1 MNLSEPDNLIAFD
14 GFNAVMSKLR
24 GKAMADG
31 SDKHFNFTNL
41 SNGSIDRIIQNKRL
55 LLRQI
60 EIPAAMATK
69 FYPTINCGSNPKV
82 KKIHSLLR
90 KDRWLLKLQSAIAL
104 ANRYGAAYIVI
115 STVGE
120 KDLSLP
126 LQLGTINSTRLH
138 TQEELEEHRQL
149 ELGINYLDPEFY
161 ILTTVANQTI
171 IHASRVLA
179 FYGKRRTGYELR
191 HNNYRHMP
199 IWLPSYDLYVY
210 YEAALEASISMLKDS
225 SVGVYK
231 LKGLIKALRNAKT
244 QDSTNKLE
252 QDLYQRISSLIDG
265 MSITKKIAID
275 AEEEE
280 FEFIERNYTN
290 VEKIV
295 GVFKTAFAEV
305 CDLPSTIL
313 FSSNVD
319 EGLFSDV
326 GLADRQLMASN
337 INSYQTQNLTPVFDK
352 LIACFVGSYD
362 LEYQIEYPSTIELTE
377 GEKAQ
382 LFYQI
387 AQSHTALISVGVVS
401 PRTVA
406 KRYQSEVIDAS
417 LNLSENEVLQSSDK
431 IASSLIDQAS
441 EGRAKGG
448 AVNNVNTAG
457 YVEGGQKS
465 K

>member
-1 MNLSEPDNLIAFD
+1 MNLSESASTHALD

-24 GKAMADG
+24 GKAM
-31 SDKHFNFTNL
+31 SERKDKTFSFTNL
-41 SNGSIDRIIQNKRL
+41 SNGAIDTILQNKQL

-60 EIPAAMATK
+60 EIPALMATK
-69 FYPTINCGSNPKV
+69 FYPTINSDYRLKV
-82 KKIHSLLR
+82 KKIQALLR

-104 ANRYGAAYIVI
+104 ANRYGAAYIVLT
-115 STVGE
+115 TVGE

-126 LQLGTINSTRLH
+126 LKLGAINSTCLH
-138 TQEELEEHRQL
+138 TQQELEEHRQL
-149 ELGINYLDPEFY
+149 ELGINYLDPEYY
-161 ILTTVANQTI
+161 ILTTVASQQI

-210 YEAALEASISMLKDS
+210 YEAALEASIAMLKDS

-231 LKGLIKALRNAKT
+231 MKGLVKALRNAKT

-252 QDLYQRISSLIDG
+252 QDIYRRISSLLDG
-265 MSITKKIAID
+265 MSILNKIVID
-275 AEEEE
+275 AEDEE
-280 FEFIERNYTN
+280 FEFIERNYAN

-295 GVFKTAFAEV
+295 SVFKTAFAEV
-305 CDLPSTIL
+305 CDLPSTVL

-319 EGLFSDV
+319 EGLFSNV

-337 INSYQTQNLTPVFDK
+337 INSYQTKYLTPVFDT

-377 GEKAQ
+377 GEKSE
-382 LFYQI
+382 LFYKI
-387 AQSHTALISVGVVS
+387 SQSHTSLIASGVVS
-401 PRTVA
+401 PQTVA

-417 LNLSENEVLQSSDK
+417 LNLTDEEVK
-431 IASSLIDQAS
+431 IASGVIPSNIVNNAA
-441 EGRAKGG
+441 EGEAKGG
-448 AVNNVNTAG
+448 SVGNQNTAG
-457 YVEGGQKS
+457 FTHSQK
-465 K
+465 

>member
-1 MNLSEPDNLIAFD
+1 MMNLSEPENLIAFD

-24 GKAMADG
+24 GKAMADD
-31 SDKHFNFTNL
+31 SDKRFNFTNL
-41 SNGSIDRIIQNKRL
+41 SNGAIDRILQNKQL

-69 FYPTINCGSNPKV
+69 FYPTIQCESKLKV
-82 KKIHSLLR
+82 KKILSLLR
-90 KDRWLLKLQSAIAL
+90 KDRWLLKLRNAIAL
-104 ANRYGAAYIVI
+104 GNRYGAAYIVI
-115 STVGE
+115 TTVGE

-126 LQLGTINSTRLH
+126 LKLGAINSTRLY

-305 CDLPSTIL
+305 CDLPSTVL

-362 LEYQIEYPSTIELTE
+362 LEYQLEYPSTIELTE
-377 GEKAQ
+377 GEKAE
-382 LFYQI
+382 LFYKVS
-387 AQSHTALISVGVVS
+387 QSHTSLVASGIVS
-401 PRTVA
+401 PQTVA

-417 LNLSENEVLQSSDK
+417 LNLTDEEVATASNVIPPNIVNE
-431 IASSLIDQAS
+431 AA
-441 EGRAKGG
+441 EGEAKGG
-448 AVNNVNTAG
+448 TVGNQNTAG
-457 YVEGGQKS
+457 FTHAQK
-465 K
+465 